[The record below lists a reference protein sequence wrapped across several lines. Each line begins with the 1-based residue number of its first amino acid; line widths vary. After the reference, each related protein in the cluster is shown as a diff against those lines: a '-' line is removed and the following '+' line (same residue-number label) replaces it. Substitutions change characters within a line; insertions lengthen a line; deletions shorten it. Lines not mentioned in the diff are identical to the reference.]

1 MGKALC
7 SAAAVSAYEK
17 SINRIND
24 AQSAPTDKR
33 RNLAILFEKKYCN
46 RENSCLT
53 EKETSPGYAGPSF
66 AFYECYDRSKNEVYD
81 ITTYISEKQKIRETE
96 ACPQE
101 LQNCL

>member
-1 MGKALC
+1 MGAPQPLSQPTKSPSIESTPPRAHPPRTKEETLPF
-7 SAAAVSAYEK
+7 SSKK
-17 SINRIND
+17 SI
-24 AQSAPTDKR
+24 
-33 RNLAILFEKKYCN
+33 N

-66 AFYECYDRSKNEVYD
+66 AFYECYDRSKNEVND